1 MSFLLCHDCYTWV
14 EPDDGRCPEC
24 LLYMD
29 LSAADP
35 EAMQLQELMG
45 EIVDRLGEVRVP
57 RKMLPE
63 WGTLYATT
71 RGLFFVPHEPDD
83 SPTMGTAPLI
93 GASLIW
99 GLASFLWSPLF
110 FLTPFARTH
119 VPEETTVKVLRPRY
133 LTNDDSTQMPSLLM
147 AHPGSF
153 FLPKNQIRSIVPKR
167 SRWVIERSV
176 GSRLT
181 LSLVDSSRAFGE
193 KLSSLL
199 ATVEWATV
207 GRG

>member
-24 LLYMD
+24 LLVMD

-35 EAMQLQELMG
+35 PAGQLLLVMG
-45 EIVDRLGEVRVP
+45 EIVGRLGEVRVS
-57 RKMLPE
+57 RRLLPE

-83 SPTMGTAPLI
+83 APAMGAAPLF
-93 GASLIW
+93 GASLMW
-99 GLASFLWSPLF
+99 SLGSLLWSPLV
-110 FLTPFARTH
+110 FLLPFVRTD
-119 VPEETTVKVLRPRY
+119 VPQETAVRVLRPRY
-133 LTNDDSTQMPSLLM
+133 LSPEDSAMLPELLM

-153 FLPKNQIRSIVPKR
+153 FLPKNQIRSMTPKR
-167 SRWVIERSV
+167 SRWMIDRSI

-181 LSLVDSSRAFGE
+181 FSPADSPGVFRE
-193 KLSSLL
+193 KLSTLL
-199 ATVEWATV
+199 ATSDWATV
-207 GRG
+207 GKS

>member
-14 EPDDGRCPEC
+14 EPAEGRCPEC
-24 LLYMD
+24 QLVMD

-35 EAMQLQELMG
+35 QPSQLRELMG

-57 RKMLPE
+57 RRLLPE

-71 RGLFFVPHEPDD
+71 KGLFFVPHEPDD
-83 SPTMGTAPLI
+83 APAMGSTPI
-93 GASLIW
+93 MGASLMW
-99 GLASFLWSPLF
+99 GLASVLWSPLF

-119 VPEETTVKVLRPRY
+119 VAEETTVRVLRPRY
-133 LTNDDSTQMPSLLM
+133 LTNEDSAQMPGLLM

-153 FLPKNQIRSIVPKR
+153 FLPRIQIRSIISKR
-167 SRWVIERSV
+167 SRWIIERNL

-181 LSLVDSSRAFGE
+181 FTPVGSTGTFRERFL
-193 KLSSLL
+193 SLL
-199 ATVEWATV
+199 ARNDWATV
-207 GRG
+207 GRV